1 MLSARLFILCASRP
15 CVLPYA
21 AGQLL
26 SHSQKPDEWR
36 CSLFREHL
44 STPCLSVQTDFRSL
58 NHSVQKTNKAVRSIT
73 KLPFPDY
80 SSNNFLI
87 DLQPYANM
95 HMTAEHGGGY
105 WIRGMEDVQSHFEH
119 TFGLVQR
126 STNGT
131 ASMRITQFGL
141 SSMSSSPHET
151 DSIQLQGLIITI
163 VFYSVDRHSYR
174 IQHFSF
180 SESEDYSIKELEL
193 EILHIG
199 IVESFKSLAGGPF
212 HWIGENC
219 KLTHLHWFTV
229 DA

>member
-95 HMTAEHGGGY
+95 HMTAEHSGGY
-105 WIRGMEDVQSHFEH
+105 
-119 TFGLVQR
+119 
-126 STNGT
+126 
-131 ASMRITQFGL
+131 
-141 SSMSSSPHET
+141 
-151 DSIQLQGLIITI
+151 
-163 VFYSVDRHSYR
+163 
-174 IQHFSF
+174 
-180 SESEDYSIKELEL
+180 
-193 EILHIG
+193 
-199 IVESFKSLAGGPF
+199 
-212 HWIGENC
+212 
-219 KLTHLHWFTV
+219 
-229 DA
+229 